1 MSIKL
6 SWAMAIAMG
15 SSSWLYRIANNIRT
29 RTECKLYSIIN
40 NMGLLL
46 RLQIQ
51 SACRMQLHASPSVGS
66 ALYTIGSHLKQ
77 LSCAG
82 GKRRGRS
89 EVGFLNTNIELFSS

>member
-51 SACRMQLHASPSVGS
+51 SACSMQLHASQPV
-66 ALYTIGSHLKQ
+66 
-77 LSCAG
+77 C
-82 GKRRGRS
+82 GKRIIHDRVS
-89 EVGFLNTNIELFSS
+89 FKAIELCREKKEREIRGGFFKH